1 MPKNWTEDEVKNIV
15 IDYFDMLLLELKG
28 KAYNKSEHRRN
39 LSPQLN
45 NRSDGSIERK
55 HQNISAV
62 LREMDFPFISGYKP
76 LKNYQRAV
84 LPNVIEYHLGNN
96 PQILDTVSKDVDVQ
110 VSVPTVEDILK
121 SLAEP
126 PEPSIPSVK
135 KIKESYQKYRARRQT
150 NYLAREASNQSLG
163 KSGEQFVMNYEMA
176 RLIQLGKEQ
185 LADKIEQVSISIGD
199 SAGYDIH
206 SYEVTGKDRFIEV
219 KTTKYGKYTPF
230 YITNNELQFSHE
242 YKNKYFLYRVFGFR
256 ENPMLYTLPGF
267 LRNNFQLSPT
277 EYSAR
282 R

>member
-1 MPKNWTEDEVKNIV
+1 MSGTWTENEVKTIV
-15 IDYFDMLLLELKG
+15 KVYFDMLLLELQG

-62 LREMDFPFISGYKP
+62 LIEMNLPFIPGYKP

-96 PQILDTVSKDVDVQ
+96 PQILDTVSKDVDAQ
-110 VSVPTVEDILK
+110 ISVPTVEDILK
-121 SLAEP
+121 SLVEP
-126 PEPSIPSVK
+126 PEPSISSVK
-135 KIKESYQKYRARRQT
+135 KIKEPYQPYKARYQT

-163 KSGEQFVMNYEMA
+163 KSGEQFVMNYEMV
-176 RLIQLGKEQ
+176 RLIQLGKER

-206 SYEVTGKDRFIEV
+206 SYEATGKDRFIEV
-219 KTTKYGKYTPF
+219 KTTKYGVETPF
-230 YITNNELQFSHE
+230 FVTSNELHFSNE
-242 YKNKYFLYRVFGFR
+242 YKDKYFLYRVFGFR
-256 ENPMLYTLPGF
+256 ENPKLYTLQGF
-267 LRNNFQLSPT
+267 LRNNFLLSPT
-277 EYSAR
+277 EYSIR